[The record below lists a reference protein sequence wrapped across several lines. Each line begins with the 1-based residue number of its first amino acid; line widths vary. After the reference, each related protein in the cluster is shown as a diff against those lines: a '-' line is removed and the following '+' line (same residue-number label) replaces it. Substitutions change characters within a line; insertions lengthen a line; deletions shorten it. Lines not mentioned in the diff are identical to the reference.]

1 MPTSI
6 EERTAKVEG
15 ILEQMDKRLTNI
27 EGEIVRIN
35 NRFEHVNDRF
45 DQMNARF
52 DQVNTRIDQKFNWL
66 MGIMI
71 TMWISLIIAMILK

>member
-1 MPTSI
+1 V
-6 EERTAKVEG
+6 RGEG

-45 DQMNARF
+45 DQ
-52 DQVNTRIDQKFNWL
+52 VNNRIDQKFNWL

-71 TMWISLIIAMILK
+71 TMWISLIVAVILK

>member
-1 MPTSI
+1 MPTTI

-35 NRFEHVNDRF
+35 NWFE
-45 DQMNARF
+45 
-52 DQVNTRIDQKFNWL
+52 QVNNRIDKKFNWL

-71 TMWISLIIAMILK
+71 TMWISLIITILFK

>member
-1 MPTSI
+1 MPTTT
-6 EERTAKVEG
+6 EERTARVEG

-35 NRFEHVNDRF
+35 HQFE
-45 DQMNARF
+45 
-52 DQVNTRIDQKFNWL
+52 QVNNRIDQKFNWL

-71 TMWISLIIAMILK
+71 TMWISLIITMLFK